1 MHALCLAQYGC
12 ISLLYLT
19 WLCHTDKTEGTLGR
33 REQEV
38 AVIGTCLKEW
48 AVSFLCN
55 LGIACTQHRGNH
67 IVHVSL
73 HEIAHVALHRIRDGW
88 MLHED
93 IEDIIL
99 LLLVLVDYVD
109 GGIIIGYFHR
119 LYLSGIGR
127 HLDAREELLDLVLD
141 MVDIYI
147 THDDDC
153 LIVRAIPLAV
163 VSTQGFRLAAVDD
176 AHQSDRETVAIL
188 VVLIKLWQRALYHA
202 LLTHDAHTVLIV
214 YHVAL
219 VIDGFLGKRDTVAP
233 ILEDE
238 HA

>member
-1 MHALCLAQYGC
+1 
-12 ISLLYLT
+12 
-19 WLCHTDKTEGTLGR
+19 
-33 REQEV
+33 
-38 AVIGTCLKEW
+38 
-48 AVSFLCN
+48 
-55 LGIACTQHRGNH
+55 
-67 IVHVSL
+67 
-73 HEIAHVALHRIRDGW
+73 
-88 MLHED
+88 MLHKD

-109 GGIIIGYFHR
+109 GCIIIGNFHR
-119 LYLSGIGR
+119 LNLGGIGR

-219 VIDGFLGKRDTVAP
+219 VIDGFLGKRDAIAP

>member
-1 MHALCLAQYGC
+1 
-12 ISLLYLT
+12 
-19 WLCHTDKTEGTLGR
+19 
-33 REQEV
+33 
-38 AVIGTCLKEW
+38 
-48 AVSFLCN
+48 
-55 LGIACTQHRGNH
+55 
-67 IVHVSL
+67 
-73 HEIAHVALHRIRDGW
+73 

-109 GGIIIGYFHR
+109 GSIIIGYFHR

-127 HLDAREELLDLVLD
+127 HLDAREELLDLALD

-163 VSTQGFRLAAVDD
+163 VSTQGFRLATVDD

-188 VVLIKLWQRALYHA
+188 VVLIEFWQ
-202 LLTHDAHTVLIV
+202 
-214 YHVAL
+214 
-219 VIDGFLGKRDTVAP
+219 
-233 ILEDE
+233 
-238 HA
+238 

>member
-1 MHALCLAQYGC
+1 MHALCLAQYGS

-38 AVIGTCLKEW
+38 AVVGTCLKEW
-48 AVSFLCN
+48 AVSFLGN

-73 HEIAHVALHRIRDGW
+73 HEIAHVALHRIRDGR
-88 MLHED
+88 MLHKD

-109 GGIIIGYFHR
+109 GCIIIGNFHR
-119 LYLSGIGR
+119 LNLGGIGR

-153 LIVRAIPLAV
+153 LIVWAIPLAV

-219 VIDGFLGKRDTVAP
+219 VIDGFLGKRDAIAP